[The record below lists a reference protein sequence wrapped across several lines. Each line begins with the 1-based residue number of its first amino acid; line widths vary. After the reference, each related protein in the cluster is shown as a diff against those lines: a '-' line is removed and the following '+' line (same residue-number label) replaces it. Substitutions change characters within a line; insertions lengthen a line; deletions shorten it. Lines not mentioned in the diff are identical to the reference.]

1 MEEFVRGNIDL
12 ESNIGSRAKISYSK
26 PLFPIFGS
34 IKFLEKIKI
43 KPFFLSWAMKNSKG
57 NREIRVP
64 GWLVS
69 IPPIYDRGCIS
80 KYIIQQRGQCWS
92 PQNEETLLILQIVSI
107 YHHIRS
113 RQITLSAV
121 PNSRKYPFLVEIE
134 PSFSILS
141 RSVYSRVRKFSF
153 IIYFI
158 ARFVVHSILATDGN
172 NLKRA
177 NNPLVSCF
185 VSFPR
190 DNSHG
195 WKDRYRY

>member
-1 MEEFVRGNIDL
+1 MEEFVRENIDL

-92 PQNEETLLILQIVSI
+92 PQNEETLLL
-107 YHHIRS
+107 YC
-113 RQITLSAV
+113 
-121 PNSRKYPFLVEIE
+121 K
-134 PSFSILS
+134 SF
-141 RSVYSRVRKFSF
+141 RF
-153 IIYFI
+153 IITFG
-158 ARFVVHSILATDGN
+158 AGKSLSQPFQILGN
-172 NLKRA
+172 ILFSWKSSRA
-177 NNPLVSCF
+177 SPFFLAVCTLEF
-185 VSFPR
+185 ESFL
-190 DNSHG
+190 S
-195 WKDRYRY
+195 